1 MVYDTFP
8 PVILSISMLPNPVL
22 VGGTVA
28 LRVTATDSAQVITSE
43 GERVKL
49 RDGKRL
55 TVRRD
60 RVAIEYE
67 MSCTGAELEQA
78 VAQAAESAEALAG
91 LAELLAQV
99 VGVPQ

>member
-8 PVILSISMLPNPVL
+8 PVILSVTMLPNPVL
-22 VGGTVA
+22 VGGSVT
-28 LRVTATDSAQVITSE
+28 LRVTATDSAQVITPA

-55 TVRRD
+55 AVRRD
-60 RVAIEYE
+60 SVAIEYE
-67 MSCTGAELEQA
+67 MTCTGPELEQA
-78 VAQAAESAEALAG
+78 VSQAAESAAALAG
-91 LAELLAQV
+91 LAELLEQV